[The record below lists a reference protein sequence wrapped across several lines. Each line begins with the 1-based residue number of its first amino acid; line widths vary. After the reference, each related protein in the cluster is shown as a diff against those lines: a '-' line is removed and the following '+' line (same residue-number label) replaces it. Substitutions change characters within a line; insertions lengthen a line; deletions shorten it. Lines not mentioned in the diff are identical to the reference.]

1 MMFLLS
7 AAWNGRRFRAMRIAH
22 VIGNAAVC
30 AALHLAGCGSLEP
43 SAPAVTPAVA
53 AAARADIGELEHG
66 RLIYTTRCVECHA
79 AERIPRYSRAEW
91 QEILP
96 RMADEARLNDAQDCA
111 VRAYVMAFVTR

>member
-1 MMFLLS
+1 
-7 AAWNGRRFRAMRIAH
+7 MRIAH
-22 VIGNAAVC
+22 VVGYASIC

-53 AAARADIGELEHG
+53 VAARVDIGELEHG

-91 QEILP
+91 MEILP
-96 RMADEARLNDAQDCA
+96 RMADEARLNDAQDRA